1 MRLLW
6 SLIVCFFT
14 LGLIMYG
21 CESRQIAQ
29 LKSEN
34 DSLKNQLVEHQE
46 MVNHFRQ
53 LNVLLDSID
62 PAGNFL
68 HKPSGEEDSFERVVS
83 KLKSINDYITKT
95 EQYLAKIK
103 RDLAMSKHEA
113 SAYLMMADALKGEV
127 VIRDKEIEGLAV
139 RVNNIEHQKID
150 LIKNVKQHEDAL
162 SELQTLIASRELELV
177 QAKALT
183 ARLRASEAEAYYS
196 KARSVEAEASKI
208 KMAPGKK
215 RETYQEALEL
225 YRKAYSLGKE
235 EALTNIN
242 GLQKTFPQA
251 FVTPHNK
258 RSSVF

>member
-6 SLIVCFFT
+6 SLIVCFFSI
-14 LGLIMYG
+14 GLILNG
-21 CESRQIAQ
+21 CETRQISQ

-34 DSLKNQLVEHQE
+34 DSLRNQLVEHNE

-62 PAGNFL
+62 PNGNFL

-83 KLKSINDYITKT
+83 RLQQINDYITKT
-95 EQYLAKIK
+95 EQYLEKIK
-103 RDLAMSKHEA
+103 KDLAMSKHEA
-113 SAYLMMADALKGEV
+113 SAYLMMVDALKGEV

-139 RVNNIEHQKID
+139 KVNSIENQKID
-150 LIKNVKQHEDAL
+150 LVKNVKQHEDAL
-162 SELQTLIASRELELV
+162 AELQTLITARELELV

-196 KARSVEAEASKI
+196 RARIVETEAAKI

-225 YRKAYSLGKE
+225 YRKAYALGKE
-235 EALTNIN
+235 EALNNIN
-242 GLQKTFPQA
+242 GMQKNFPQA
-251 FVTPHNK
+251 FINSHNK
-258 RSSVF
+258 RTSAF